1 MGGTVKGIVWNGFID
16 VTDELEVRQPGP
28 TEVLV
33 AVAYAGVCHSDYSV
47 VSGTIPFPPPVVLG
61 HEGAGVVEAI
71 GSAVTKVGVG
81 DRVVLHTLTACGA
94 CDQCDRGRPTHCRS
108 SLGGISQPFTYKGEP
123 AYAFANAAVFSEYTV
138 VSENQAVRIDPEVP
152 LQVAS
157 LLGCAV
163 MTGAGAALSR
173 AKVERG
179 SSALVIGVGGIG
191 LSAIQGCR
199 IAGATTIVAVDVNPE
214 KETLARQFGATHFIG
229 VDGNHCADAVRR
241 ICPDG
246 VHSSFECVGRGDLS
260 RICIEALAGGGS
272 CVLVGTTPPEDEV
285 SFRSRDLW
293 LDKNVMGCRY
303 GSAQPH
309 HDIATYIRL
318 YKAGLMKLD
327 EMVTNVYP
335 MDDVQRAFDD
345 MAHGT
350 VARSVLAVSGNVG

>member
-1 MGGTVKGIVWNGFID
+1 VKGIVWNGFID
-16 VTDELEVRQPGP
+16 VTDELEVRQPGA

-33 AVAYAGVCHSDYSV
+33 HIAYAGVCHSDYSV

-61 HEGAGVVEAI
+61 HEGAGVVEAV
-71 GSAVTKVGVG
+71 GSAVTKVKVG

-108 SLGGISQPFTYKGEP
+108 SLGGISQPFTYKGQP
-123 AYAFANAAVFSEYTV
+123 AYAFAKAAVFSEYTV
-138 VSENQAVRIDPEVP
+138 VGENQAVPIDEDVP

-199 IAGATTIVAVDVNPE
+199 IAGATTIVAVDVNPD
-214 KETLARQFGATHFIG
+214 KEALARQFGATHFIG
-229 VDGNHCADAVRR
+229 VDGNSSADSIRD

-246 VHSSFECVGRGDLS
+246 VNSSFECVGRGDLS
-260 RICIEALAGGGS
+260 RVCIEALAGGGS
-272 CVLVGTTPPEDEV
+272 CVLVGTTPMEDEV

-309 HDIATYIRL
+309 HDIATYVKL
-318 YKAGLMKLD
+318 YKSGLMMLD

-335 MDDVQRAFDD
+335 MEDVQRAFDD
-345 MAHGT
+345 MAHRT
-350 VARSVLAVSGNVG
+350 VARSVLAVSDVAG